1 MRLFVVFGLILSLSF
16 AGEAMAGRRSPQKKK
31 TPLPR
36 VEYVGVV
43 SPDSSKM
50 FLPRDFPSALL
61 RSESLF
67 TSLEESVFISPDSL
81 SSYPSRCRYLAY
93 VKVNGHTYGYPG
105 PVKGEEELQLVMLTL
120 FPVIPPQ
127 AFMKSSYTTPPLQLS
142 VDYTLCLYDTQR
154 RMTLVMH
161 PFLFEVEQTKKERRA
176 VQIMQPEGVKIDYPL
191 VDKLQAALVAEF
203 ETLLQDLGVR

>member
-1 MRLFVVFGLILSLSF
+1 
-16 AGEAMAGRRSPQKKK
+16 
-31 TPLPR
+31 
-36 VEYVGVV
+36 
-43 SPDSSKM
+43 M
-50 FLPRDFPSALL
+50 FLLRDFPSALSQ
-61 RSESLF
+61 SESLF